1 MIGLLVAGFD
11 VEQTQVDVLEHLVG
25 VIRVEEA
32 GRIEAG
38 VHAHLLGG
46 MEHTRD
52 EGGLHHGF
60 AAGEGDTAMRGLEQV
75 LVTID
80 LLDHGVK
87 VDGLAVAHLP
97 SVRVLAVLAAQRAAG
112 HEHGHA
118 GARSIHGGVDVPR
131 VDEADITGFQGGKA
145 VTSVESD
152 WGFKAGKATHQ
163 SLRGIGLR
171 FLEHMPGRGAER
183 GCCGHRCPP
192 VPNDAKVCGK

>member
-1 MIGLLVAGFD
+1 MGNLLGRFFGGLEIKQGVTDDHVREFFD
-11 VEQTQVDVLEHLVG
+11 VL
-25 VIRVEEA
+25 A
-32 GRIEAG
+32 C
-38 VHAHLLGG
+38 HAIGKN
-46 MEHTRD
+46 E
-52 EGGLHHGF
+52 
-60 AAGEGDTAMRGLEQV
+60 
-75 LVTID
+75 
-80 LLDHGVK
+80 
-87 VDGLAVAHLP
+87 GLAVAHLP

-152 WGFKAGKATHQ
+152 WGFKAGKAAHQ

>member
-1 MIGLLVAGFD
+1 
-11 VEQTQVDVLEHLVG
+11 
-25 VIRVEEA
+25 
-32 GRIEAG
+32 
-38 VHAHLLGG
+38 
-46 MEHTRD
+46 
-52 EGGLHHGF
+52 
-60 AAGEGDTAMRGLEQV
+60 MRGLEQV

-97 SVRVLAVLAAQRAAG
+97 SVRVLAVLAAQRVAG

-152 WGFKAGKATHQ
+152 WGFKAGKATYQ

-183 GCCGHRCPP
+183 GCCGIAVLLSKMMRKSVGNKEGGGA
-192 VPNDAKVCGK
+192 VPHPFS